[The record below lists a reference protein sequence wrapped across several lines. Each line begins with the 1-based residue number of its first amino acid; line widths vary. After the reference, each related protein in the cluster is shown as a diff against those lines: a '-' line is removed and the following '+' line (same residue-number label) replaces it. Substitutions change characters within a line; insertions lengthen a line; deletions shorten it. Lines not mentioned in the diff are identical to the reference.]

1 MANSIDKAMS
11 IFDAAAEAEGELTPR
26 PSQPQPAA
34 LGPQSR
40 KLKLIG
46 CCPMTDKQMEEHYKL
61 HHISDDELATV
72 GIQRSSL
79 IDDYRLMH
87 EISQKRQLKLKQEKK
102 PNINDPAEDREQ
114 RIKELQLRLGIRPHK
129 AYKFQL
135 LNQLVRVMD
144 TEPDPKII
152 FPETQFNFF
161 SIYCENDEVRLL
173 SPKERER
180 RRFDAFYDHLDNM
193 FVNGDRNK
201 AIDLVVDAFVRL
213 KKRRMQVS
221 QVPIPRGYMS
231 PRSFDL
237 IPRY

>member
-1 MANSIDKAMS
+1 SH
-11 IFDAAAEAEGELTPR
+11 
-26 PSQPQPAA
+26 
-34 LGPQSR
+34 

-46 CCPMTDKQMEEHYKL
+46 CCHMTDMQLEQHYKL
-61 HHISDDELATV
+61 HHISDEELASV

-79 IDDYRLMH
+79 IADYRLMH
-87 EISQKRQLKLKQEKK
+87 EISQQHQLKMKREKR
-102 PNINDPAEDREQ
+102 PNINDLPEDREE
-114 RIKELQLRLGIRPHK
+114 RIKELQQRLGIRPHK

-144 TEPDPKII
+144 TEPDPKVI
-152 FPETQFNFF
+152 FPESEFHFF
-161 SIYCENDEVRLL
+161 AIYCENESVSRL
-173 SPKERER
+173 SSKQRER

-221 QVPIPRGYMS
+221 QVPI
-231 PRSFDL
+231 
-237 IPRY
+237 